1 MAVGHLART
10 GPRTTGRTPESK
22 VTLFTPLKEFTTMTN
37 GNNGTNGGNGTKST
51 TKVRKGF
58 TLIEILIV
66 VVILGVLA
74 ALVVPSV
81 TGALDDAN
89 IEAADA
95 RGGQITTMVT
105 RLNQFQ
111 PNGASI
117 TLTDGAVY
125 SSTQLQ
131 PLVDSGYCSSEDL
144 VNQVDSTKGWTWSAT
159 TRKFS
164 PQQ

>member
-1 MAVGHLART
+1 
-10 GPRTTGRTPESK
+10 
-22 VTLFTPLKEFTTMTN
+22 MTN
-37 GNNGTNGGNGTKST
+37 NTNNKKMST
-51 TKVRKGF
+51 LRKGF

-66 VVILGVLA
+66 VVIIGVLA

-89 IEAADA
+89 VEAADA

-111 PNGASI
+111 PGGASI
-117 TLTDGAVY
+117 TLANGTVYTAGGAEL
-125 SSTQLQ
+125 TK
-131 PLVDSGYCSSEDL
+131 LVTAGYCSAEDL
-144 VNQVDSTKGWTWSAT
+144 AHQVDATKGWTWSST

-164 PQQ
+164 PE

>member
-1 MAVGHLART
+1 MKYAT
-10 GPRTTGRTPESK
+10 NNNTK
-22 VTLFTPLKEFTTMTN
+22 KKTL
-37 GNNGTNGGNGTKST
+37 
-51 TKVRKGF
+51 RKGF

-89 IEAADA
+89 SQAAEARA
-95 RGGQITTMVT
+95 GQITTMVT

-117 TLTDGAVY
+117 TLTDGATY
-125 SSTQLQ
+125 SSTQLNA
-131 PLVDSGYCSSEDL
+131 LVTAGYCSAGDL
-144 VNQVDSTKGWTWSAT
+144 ANQINSAKGWTWSAS

-164 PQQ
+164 PEQ

>member
-1 MAVGHLART
+1 
-10 GPRTTGRTPESK
+10 
-22 VTLFTPLKEFTTMTN
+22 MTN
-37 GNNGTNGGNGTKST
+37 NTNNKKMT
-51 TKVRKGF
+51 TLRKGF

-66 VVILGVLA
+66 VVIIGVLA

-89 IEAADA
+89 QEAADA
-95 RGGQITTMVT
+95 RAGQITTMVT

-111 PNGASI
+111 PDGASI
-117 TLTDGAVY
+117 GLADGNYTAD
-125 SSTQLQ
+125 QLGA
-131 PLVDSGYCSSEDL
+131 LVTAGYCTDADL
-144 VNQVDSTKGWTWSAT
+144 TNQFDSTKGWTWSAT

>member
-1 MAVGHLART
+1 
-10 GPRTTGRTPESK
+10 
-22 VTLFTPLKEFTTMTN
+22 MTN
-37 GNNGTNGGNGTKST
+37 NTNSKKMT
-51 TKVRKGF
+51 TLRKGF

-66 VVILGVLA
+66 VVIIGVLA

-89 IEAADA
+89 LEAADA

-111 PNGASI
+111 PAGASI
-117 TLTDGAVY
+117 TLTDNTVY
-125 SSTQLQ
+125 TATSLA
-131 PLVDSGYCSSEDL
+131 PLVTAGYCSTADL
-144 VNQVDSTKGWTWSAT
+144 ANQVDATKGWSWSAT

-164 PQQ
+164 PEQ

>member
-1 MAVGHLART
+1 
-10 GPRTTGRTPESK
+10 
-22 VTLFTPLKEFTTMTN
+22 MTN
-37 GNNGTNGGNGTKST
+37 NTNNKKMT
-51 TKVRKGF
+51 TLRKGF

-66 VVILGVLA
+66 VVIIGVLA

-89 IEAADA
+89 LEAADA

-111 PNGASI
+111 PAGASI
-117 TLTDGAVY
+117 TLTDGGVY
-125 SSTQLQ
+125 TAATTLA
-131 PLVDSGYCSSEDL
+131 PLVTAGYCSDADL
-144 VNQVDSTKGWTWSAT
+144 ANQVDSAKGWTWSGT

-164 PQQ
+164 PEQ

>member
-1 MAVGHLART
+1 
-10 GPRTTGRTPESK
+10 
-22 VTLFTPLKEFTTMTN
+22 MTN
-37 GNNGTNGGNGTKST
+37 SNSNNNKKT
-51 TKVRKGF
+51 TKLRKGF

-89 IEAADA
+89 TEAASA

-111 PNGASI
+111 PNGDSI
-117 TLTDGAVY
+117 TLTDAAVY
-125 SSTQLQ
+125 DAADLQ
-131 PLVDSGYCSSEDL
+131 ALVDNGYCAAEDL
-144 VNQVDSTKGWTWSAT
+144 SNQVDSTKGWVWSAT
-159 TRKFS
+159 TRKFT
-164 PQQ
+164 PEP

>member
-1 MAVGHLART
+1 
-10 GPRTTGRTPESK
+10 
-22 VTLFTPLKEFTTMTN
+22 MTN
-37 GNNGTNGGNGTKST
+37 SNNNTKKT
-51 TKVRKGF
+51 TRKGF

-89 IEAADA
+89 SEAASA

-111 PNGASI
+111 PNGDSI
-117 TLTDGAVY
+117 TLTDGSVY
-125 SSTQLQ
+125 TATNLQ
-131 PLVDSGYCSSEDL
+131 PLVDNGYCSAEDL
-144 VNQVDSTKGWTWSAT
+144 TNQVDSTKGWVWSAS
-159 TRKFS
+159 TRKFT
-164 PQQ
+164 PQP

>member
-1 MAVGHLART
+1 MAYAKNNNT
-10 GPRTTGRTPESK
+10 KTT
-22 VTLFTPLKEFTTMTN
+22 
-37 GNNGTNGGNGTKST
+37 
-51 TKVRKGF
+51 RKGF

-89 IEAADA
+89 TEAAQA

-111 PNGASI
+111 PNGDSI
-117 TLTDGAVY
+117 ALTDGTVY
-125 SSTQLQ
+125 STADLQ
-131 PLVDSGYCSSEDL
+131 ALVDNGYCSAEDL
-144 VNQVDSTKGWTWSAT
+144 ANQVDSTKGWVWSAT
-159 TRKFS
+159 TRKFT
-164 PQQ
+164 PEP

>member
-1 MAVGHLART
+1 
-10 GPRTTGRTPESK
+10 
-22 VTLFTPLKEFTTMTN
+22 MTN
-37 GNNGTNGGNGTKST
+37 NTNSKKMNTL
-51 TKVRKGF
+51 RKGF

-66 VVILGVLA
+66 VVIIGVLA

-89 IEAADA
+89 LEAADA

-111 PNGASI
+111 PAGASI
-117 TLTDGAVY
+117 TLTDGTVY
-125 SSTQLQ
+125 KGGTGGELKKLQ
-131 PLVDSGYCSSEDL
+131 DAGYCTEADL
-144 VNQVDSTKGWTWSAT
+144 SNQVDASKGWTWSTT

-164 PQQ
+164 PEQ

>member
-1 MAVGHLART
+1 M
-10 GPRTTGRTPESK
+10 
-22 VTLFTPLKEFTTMTN
+22 
-37 GNNGTNGGNGTKST
+37 TKST
-51 TKVRKGF
+51 KNANKKSTTRKGF

-89 IEAADA
+89 NEAAAA

-111 PNGASI
+111 PNGDSI
-117 TLTDGAVY
+117 ALTDGGVY
-125 SSTQLQ
+125 TTTDLQ
-131 PLVDSGYCSSEDL
+131 ALVDNGYCSADDL
-144 VNQVDSTKGWTWSAT
+144 VNQVDATKGWSWSAT
-159 TRKFS
+159 TRRFT
-164 PQQ
+164 PEP

>member
-1 MAVGHLART
+1 
-10 GPRTTGRTPESK
+10 
-22 VTLFTPLKEFTTMTN
+22 MTN
-37 GNNGTNGGNGTKST
+37 STNNKKIT
-51 TKVRKGF
+51 TLRKGF

-66 VVILGVLA
+66 VVIIGVLA

-111 PNGASI
+111 PNGDTI
-117 TLTDGAVY
+117 VLTNATSY
-125 SSTQLQ
+125 NATALNK
-131 PLVDSGYCSSEDL
+131 LVTNGYCSAEDL
-144 VNQVDSTKGWTWSAT
+144 VNQVNSAKGWTWSAS
-159 TRKFS
+159 TRKFT
-164 PQQ
+164 PTP

>member
-1 MAVGHLART
+1 MQT
-10 GPRTTGRTPESK
+10 NTNNNKKITT
-22 VTLFTPLKEFTTMTN
+22 L
-37 GNNGTNGGNGTKST
+37 
-51 TKVRKGF
+51 RKGF

-66 VVILGVLA
+66 VVIIGVLA

-89 IEAADA
+89 LEAADA

-111 PNGASI
+111 PAGASI
-117 TLTDGAVY
+117 TLTDGSAY
-125 SSTQLQ
+125 TATTLA
-131 PLVDSGYCSSEDL
+131 PLVTAGYCSAEDL
-144 VNQVDSTKGWTWSAT
+144 ANQVDSTKGWIWSAT

-164 PQQ
+164 PEQ

>member
-1 MAVGHLART
+1 
-10 GPRTTGRTPESK
+10 
-22 VTLFTPLKEFTTMTN
+22 MTN
-37 GNNGTNGGNGTKST
+37 SNSNNNTKT
-51 TKVRKGF
+51 TKLRKGF

-89 IEAADA
+89 TEAASA

-105 RLNQFQ
+105 RLNQGQ
-111 PNGASI
+111 PNGDSI
-117 TLTDGAVY
+117 TLTDGATY
-125 SSTQLQ
+125 TSTQLQ
-131 PLVDSGYCSSEDL
+131 ALVDNGYCSADDL
-144 VNQVDSTKGWTWSAT
+144 VNQVDSTKGWTWSST

-164 PQQ
+164 PQP

>member
-1 MAVGHLART
+1 M
-10 GPRTTGRTPESK
+10 S
-22 VTLFTPLKEFTTMTN
+22 N
-37 GNNGTNGGNGTKST
+37 GNNNGTTTTTTTWNGSKTNASNGKKSGL
-51 TKVRKGF
+51 RKGF

-89 IEAADA
+89 IEAAEA

-111 PNGASI
+111 PGGAAI
-117 TLTDGAVY
+117 TLTDGTAY
-125 SSTQLQ
+125 SATDLA
-131 PLVDSGYCSSEDL
+131 PLVTAGYCSTDDL
-144 VNQVDSTKGWTWSAT
+144 VNQVDSSKGWVWTAS
-159 TRKFS
+159 TRRFT
-164 PQQ
+164 PEN

>member
-1 MAVGHLART
+1 MAYAT
-10 GPRTTGRTPESK
+10 NNNKKTT
-22 VTLFTPLKEFTTMTN
+22 
-37 GNNGTNGGNGTKST
+37 
-51 TKVRKGF
+51 RKGF

-89 IEAADA
+89 TEAAQA

-111 PNGASI
+111 PGGASI
-117 TLTDGAVY
+117 TLTDGATY
-125 SSTQLQ
+125 SATDLNA
-131 PLVDSGYCSSEDL
+131 LVTAGYCSADDL
-144 VNQVDSTKGWTWSAT
+144 ANQVDSTKGWVWTAS
-159 TRKFS
+159 TRRFT
-164 PQQ
+164 PEP

>member
-1 MAVGHLART
+1 
-10 GPRTTGRTPESK
+10 
-22 VTLFTPLKEFTTMTN
+22 MTN
-37 GNNGTNGGNGTKST
+37 SNNNTKKT
-51 TKVRKGF
+51 TRKGF

-89 IEAADA
+89 TEAAEA

-111 PNGASI
+111 PNGDSV

-125 SSTQLQ
+125 TTTDLQ
-131 PLVDSGYCSSEDL
+131 ALVDNGYCSADDL
-144 VNQVDSTKGWTWSAT
+144 VNQVDSTKGWSWSAT
-159 TRKFS
+159 TRRFT
-164 PQQ
+164 PEP

>member
-1 MAVGHLART
+1 
-10 GPRTTGRTPESK
+10 
-22 VTLFTPLKEFTTMTN
+22 MTN
-37 GNNGTNGGNGTKST
+37 SNNNKKT
-51 TKVRKGF
+51 TTLRKGF

-89 IEAADA
+89 TEAASA

-111 PNGASI
+111 PNGDSI

-125 SSTQLQ
+125 TATQLQ
-131 PLVDSGYCSSEDL
+131 PLVANGYCAADDL

-164 PQQ
+164 PQP

>member
-1 MAVGHLART
+1 
-10 GPRTTGRTPESK
+10 
-22 VTLFTPLKEFTTMTN
+22 MTN
-37 GNNGTNGGNGTKST
+37 SKNNNNNKKT
-51 TKVRKGF
+51 TKLRKGF

-89 IEAADA
+89 TEAASA

-111 PNGASI
+111 PNGDSI
-117 TLTDGAVY
+117 TLTDAAVY
-125 SSTQLQ
+125 TSTQLQ
-131 PLVDSGYCSSEDL
+131 ALVDNGYCSADDL
-144 VNQVDSTKGWTWSAT
+144 VNQVDATKGWTWSAT

-164 PQQ
+164 PQP

>member
-1 MAVGHLART
+1 M
-10 GPRTTGRTPESK
+10 
-22 VTLFTPLKEFTTMTN
+22 
-37 GNNGTNGGNGTKST
+37 TKST
-51 TKVRKGF
+51 KNTNKKSTTRKGF

-89 IEAADA
+89 NEAAAA

-111 PNGASI
+111 PNGDSI
-117 TLTDGAVY
+117 ALADGTVYTTTD
-125 SSTQLQ
+125 LQ
-131 PLVDSGYCSSEDL
+131 ALVDNGYCSADDL
-144 VNQVDSTKGWTWSAT
+144 VNQVDATKGWSWSAT
-159 TRKFS
+159 TRRFT
-164 PQQ
+164 PEP

>member
-1 MAVGHLART
+1 
-10 GPRTTGRTPESK
+10 
-22 VTLFTPLKEFTTMTN
+22 MTN
-37 GNNGTNGGNGTKST
+37 NTNSKKMT
-51 TKVRKGF
+51 TLRKGF

-66 VVILGVLA
+66 VVIIGVLA

-89 IEAADA
+89 LEAADA

-111 PNGASI
+111 PAGASI
-117 TLTDGAVY
+117 TLTDNTVY
-125 SSTQLQ
+125 TATTLA
-131 PLVDSGYCSSEDL
+131 PLVTAGYCSAEDL
-144 VNQVDSTKGWTWSAT
+144 ANQVDATKGWSWSAT

-164 PQQ
+164 PEQ

>member
-1 MAVGHLART
+1 
-10 GPRTTGRTPESK
+10 
-22 VTLFTPLKEFTTMTN
+22 MTN
-37 GNNGTNGGNGTKST
+37 SNNNNNTKT
-51 TKVRKGF
+51 TKLRKGF

-89 IEAADA
+89 TEAASA

-111 PNGASI
+111 PNGDSI
-117 TLTDGAVY
+117 TLTDGATY
-125 SSTQLQ
+125 TSAQLQ
-131 PLVDSGYCSSEDL
+131 ALVDNGYCSADDL

-164 PQQ
+164 PQP

>member
-1 MAVGHLART
+1 MTAMKNSNNNT
-10 GPRTTGRTPESK
+10 KTT
-22 VTLFTPLKEFTTMTN
+22 L
-37 GNNGTNGGNGTKST
+37 
-51 TKVRKGF
+51 RKGF

-89 IEAADA
+89 IEAAEA

-111 PNGASI
+111 PGGASI
-117 TLTDGAVY
+117 TLTDGATY
-125 SSTQLQ
+125 SATDLNA
-131 PLVDSGYCSSEDL
+131 LVTAGYCSADDL
-144 VNQVDSTKGWTWSAT
+144 ANQVDSTKGWVWTAS
-159 TRKFS
+159 TRRFT
-164 PQQ
+164 PEP